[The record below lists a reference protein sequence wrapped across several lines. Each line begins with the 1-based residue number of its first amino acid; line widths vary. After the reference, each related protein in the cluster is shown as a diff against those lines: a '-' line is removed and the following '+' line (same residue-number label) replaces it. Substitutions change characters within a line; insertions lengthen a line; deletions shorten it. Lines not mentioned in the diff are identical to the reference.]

1 MSKSTVSLFALL
13 LLVDSLHFVFARALL
28 PYMAPIASAMYV
40 IGMGTA
46 QVTVYALIR
55 GRIDWRALRT
65 YRLFFL
71 SIGFFIAASTVLN
84 YMAVAY
90 IDAGTASMLGK
101 MTTLWSMLLGL
112 IWLREELTRKQA
124 AGALVALLG
133 VFIVSFQPGDYLRL
147 GALMIVVATLLYA
160 LHAAL
165 VKRYGGE
172 MDFLTFFLFRLLFS
186 TFWLVIIAAAA
197 RALVWPE
204 PRVWALL
211 LLAGTVDVTIS
222 RALYY
227 SALRRLPITL
237 FAAILTLSPVI
248 AVGWSFLLFGDF
260 PRPQQLLGGLAV
272 LVGVLLTTRK

>member
-1 MSKSTVSLFALL
+1 MSKNTVSLFALL

-28 PYMAPIASAMYV
+28 PYMAPTASAMYV

-204 PRVWALL
+204 PRVWAIL